1 MATRAKMQCE
11 VVEDYGWSKKVKLRV
26 VYDPTAN
33 GEDKNFT
40 KATPS
45 GEVWMTIDNPA
56 ASVQFEP
63 GKKYYVDFTEAPE
76 EKSG

>member
-1 MATRAKMQCE
+1 MATRAKMTCLS
-11 VVEDYGWSKKVKLRV
+11 VEDLGWSKKVKLQV
-26 VYDPTAN
+26 VYDPSAN

-56 ASVQFEP
+56 ASVQFVP
-63 GKKYYVDFTEAPE
+63 RKKYYVTFEEAPE
-76 EKSG
+76 ENSG